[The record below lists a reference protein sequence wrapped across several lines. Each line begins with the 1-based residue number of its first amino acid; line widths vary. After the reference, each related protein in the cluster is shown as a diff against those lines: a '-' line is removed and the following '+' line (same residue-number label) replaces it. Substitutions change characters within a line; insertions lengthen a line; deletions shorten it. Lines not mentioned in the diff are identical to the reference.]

1 MNIELLPFLGQCL
14 VTCTVNLITFLIL
27 KNIYGMR
34 YSKKNIY
41 YIGYVISVILMITV
55 NQIGIPFLNAAY
67 SFLSINAVCLLLFES
82 NFKKVWLQNLLI
94 YFVFIFCDGVTV
106 LIWSVIKGNTLNEIL
121 SNEQLMIGSN
131 IMNILFMF
139 AAYRLYL
146 SFYPKGLFQSI
157 QLKIALFMLAMTS
170 FETWV
175 VVAFA
180 SQISTRNGGIQVIA
194 VLIGFLALN
203 LFLTY
208 ILNLVAKAYQ
218 YESDLNLIKQLQ
230 EMQLENYKETERKYR
245 ESRAIIHDIKKHL
258 DVIDELR
265 EGDSEKAHEY
275 REHIDMQMEKIFC
288 GYHCSNRIMGIILDQ
303 KMSTAKS
310 QGIKVDVSV
319 DEVNID
325 FIDDLDI
332 TAIFANL
339 WDNAIEACERVDNGK
354 YIKFSLS
361 RYHGFLIID
370 LENSSDG
377 ICEKVGNKLKSTKK
391 QHNGVGLSS
400 IYASVEKYDG
410 LFSVNA
416 DGNIFKSE
424 ITIPIPLKR

>member
-1 MNIELLPFLGQCL
+1 MNSEIISFIGQFL

-27 KNIYGMR
+27 KNSYDMR
-34 YSKKNIY
+34 YSKKIT
-41 YIGYVISVILMITV
+41 YIMAYIVSVILMISV
-55 NQIGIPFLNAAY
+55 NHLGISFLNAAY
-67 SFLSINAVCLLLFES
+67 SFVSINAVCLILFETKL
-82 NFKKVWLQNLLI
+82 KKAWLQNSLI
-94 YFVFIFCDGVTV
+94 YFIFIFCDGITV
-106 LIWSVIKGNTLNEIL
+106 LVWSAIKGNTLDEIL

-139 AAYRLYL
+139 AAYRIYL
-146 SFYPKGLFQSI
+146 SFYPKTFQSI
-157 QLKIALFMLAMTS
+157 QFKIALFILAMTS

-180 SQISTRNGGIQVIA
+180 SQISARNGGIQVIT

-208 ILNLVAKAYQ
+208 ILNLVAKTYQ

-265 EGDSEKAHEY
+265 EGDSEQAREY

-339 WDNAIEACERVDNGK
+339 WDNAIEACERVDSGK
-354 YIKFSLS
+354 YIKFSLR

-370 LENSSDG
+370 LENSFNG
-377 ICEKVGNKLKSTKK
+377 VCEKAGNKFKSTKK

-416 DGNIFKSE
+416 EGNIFKSE
-424 ITIPIPLKR
+424 ITIPIPLKN